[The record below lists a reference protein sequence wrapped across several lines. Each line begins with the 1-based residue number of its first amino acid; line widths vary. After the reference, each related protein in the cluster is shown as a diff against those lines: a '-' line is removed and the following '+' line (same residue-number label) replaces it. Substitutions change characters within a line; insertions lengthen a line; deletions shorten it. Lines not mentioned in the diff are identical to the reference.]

1 MPGGL
6 DLASLYDQS
15 GPALLGVLNLLVIVV
30 WFDFRS
36 KIQDAKDKAK
46 AAVEEASQAKEAAQ
60 GARET
65 NGRQEIL
72 LDQVAN
78 DVDDLDEAVQ
88 RNDQRI
94 QRVKQRQAASQG
106 DDFFRGG
113 DGARSRGDQASAE
126 HEGD

>member
-1 MPGGL
+1 MFGGL
-6 DLASLYDQS
+6 DLAALYDQS

-36 KIQDAKDKAK
+36 KISEAKDKAA
-46 AAVEEASQAKEAAQ
+46 AAVAEASQAKEAAQ
-60 GARET
+60 DARET

-72 LDQVAN
+72 IDQVAE
-78 DVDDLDEAVQ
+78 DVEELDAAVQ

-113 DGARSRGDQASAE
+113 GASEEPASAD

>member
-1 MPGGL
+1 MVGGL

-36 KIQDAKDKAK
+36 KISDAKEK
-46 AAVEEASQAKEAAQ
+46 AADAVAEASQAKEAAQ
-60 GARET
+60 AARET
-65 NGRQEIL
+65 NGRQEL
-72 LDQVAN
+72 LIDQVAG
-78 DVDDLDEAVQ
+78 DVEDLEDAVS

-94 QRVKQRQAASQG
+94 QQVKQRQAASQG

-113 DGARSRGDQASAE
+113 DGQTAE
-126 HEGD
+126 HEG

>member
-1 MPGGL
+1 MLGGL
-6 DLASLYDQS
+6 DFASLYDQS

-30 WFDFRS
+30 WYDFRS
-36 KIQDAKDKAK
+36 KISDAKTKAAK
-46 AAVEEASQAKEAAQ
+46 AVEEASQAAEAAQ
-60 GARET
+60 AARET

-72 LDQVAN
+72 LDQVAG
-78 DVDDLDEAVQ
+78 DVDDLDDAVQ

-113 DGARSRGDQASAE
+113 ERQASAD